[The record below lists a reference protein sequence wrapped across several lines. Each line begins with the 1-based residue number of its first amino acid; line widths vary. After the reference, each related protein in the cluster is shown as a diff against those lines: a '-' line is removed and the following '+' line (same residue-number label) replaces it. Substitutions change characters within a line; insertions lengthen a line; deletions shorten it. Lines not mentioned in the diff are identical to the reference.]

1 MPIPEHE
8 ARYVFELLKAQR
20 EGRFPEAY
28 AQYEAAFDK
37 QTKAGPLPTAIY
49 EEIGA
54 RMMEA
59 YRRPGGR
66 FGRGYDDVI
75 RWLLSIRRP
84 GRSSVQIDEQI
95 AAIAHRIAMH
105 ARAFRDEPDDATKLA
120 GAFGEYVLQA
130 ASRKIQHEYAD
141 NAVLEKAS
149 AAALDGISCT
159 DVRRAVCEWTA
170 HIPIERWVN
179 AAIEGAMHRKLRKQ
193 GFA

>member
-1 MPIPEHE
+1 MPMLEHE
-8 ARYVFELLKAQR
+8 ARYAFELFKAQHG
-20 EGRFPEAY
+20 GRFPEVY
-28 AQYEAAFDK
+28 ARYETAFDK

-66 FGRGYDDVI
+66 FGRGYDEVI
-75 RWLLSIRRP
+75 RWLLSIRKP
-84 GRSSVQIDEQI
+84 GKNSLRIDEYI
-95 AAIAHRIAMH
+95 AVIAHRIAIH
-105 ARAFRDEPDDATKLA
+105 ARAYWSGGDDATKLA
-120 GAFGEYVLQA
+120 RAFGEYVLQA

-159 DVRRAVCEWTA
+159 DVRRAVQEWTA
-170 HIPIERWVN
+170 HIPMEDWVN